1 MGFSCTCSLK
11 PIHWKTCRLNSRY
24 DDEAWDSV
32 VASRTHM
39 EMRNHRWCYRSPSIR
54 VSFPTGWWCNKHL
67 EKYEF
72 VNGKDD
78 IPFHPIYKME
88 NKSHVWNHQPA
99 NSWHSNLTAT
109 CGEPSLRDCDSC
121 FSDRRQQ
128 NTPKPP
134 KERNLCCLIPV
145 FLDQLLIRL
154 ESRWYKFHSL
164 R

>member
-54 VSFPTGWWCNKHL
+54 VRFPTGWLCNNHL

-78 IPFHPIYKME
+78 IRCPFHPIYKME

-109 CGEPSLRDCDSC
+109 CGEPSLLSTVFLVFFRS
-121 FSDRRQQ
+121 SPTKHPQA
-128 NTPKPP
+128 P

-145 FLDQLLIRL
+145 FFGSTTNKTWKSLI
-154 ESRWYKFHSL
+154 
-164 R
+164 